1 MGEWYDIKMRFENRQ
16 NVSMSDLLIQAGIAE
31 IINEDEYGRAID
43 CIRIDIKKLNEDFYN
58 EINKDAIENNKPP
71 KEYFTINYKE
81 NYTDTEYGLQYFSKW
96 GLDSTIL
103 MAISKYFKDDV
114 IYTNATYS
122 GGGDF
127 RSFFV
132 KDGEFCLRDGSKI
145 DNILPRVNP
154 NLVKEQPDG
163 KIKVFLPIGE
173 DDNDKWGT
181 FEITKNNVEIVK
193 FENWEGKMV
202 TLPSTILLKGNI
214 TVDFKNENK
223 IYTPDELR
231 EAYSASK
238 SSYRTIMQENVY
250 IKGLSLDKLKKMG
263 DEDNTYYI
271 VNLPC
276 KRKVSS
282 NEKIS
287 FTVNENSI
295 ENIDNPNEMSIYIG
309 QFGGTPKNVRIQD
322 ENGYIVQTTMK
333 PGDIKK
339 YYEET
344 LSPSQLES
352 INGNTNEEVDDDLER

>member
-31 IINEDEYGRAID
+31 IINEDEYGRATD
-43 CIRIDIKKLNEDFYN
+43 CIKIDIKKLNEDVYN
-58 EINKDAIENNKPP
+58 EINQSTRESDAPLK
-71 KEYFTINYKE
+71 KYFTINYKE

-96 GLDSTIL
+96 GLDNTIL

-202 TLPSTILLKGNI
+202 TLPSTILLKGDI
-214 TVDFKNENK
+214 TVDFKNESK
-223 IYTPDELR
+223 IYTPDKLR
-231 EAYSASK
+231 EAYSVSK
-238 SSYRTIMQENVY
+238 SAYRTIMQENVY
-250 IKGLSLDKLKKMG
+250 IKGLSMDKLKKMG

-276 KRKVSS
+276 KREVSR

-287 FTVNENSI
+287 FTVNERSI
-295 ENIDNPNEMSIYIG
+295 ENIEDPNERLIYIG
-309 QFGGTPKNVRIQD
+309 QFGGTPKNVLIQD
-322 ENGYIVQTTMK
+322 KDGNIVQTTMK
-333 PGDIKK
+333 PGEIRQ
-339 YYEET
+339 YYHEKLSEE
-344 LSPSQLES
+344 LE
-352 INGNTNEEVDDDLER
+352 EEQDEDFEI